1 MDKRDSSNKIQ
12 FFPQFD
18 NFSFYNNE
26 LIPKSLQKNY
36 FLNNYGIIPKIS
48 LLEPPKNEKIKFIT
62 IKKRNKTSFIVS
74 KKKPREKTN
83 KNSLVSNGRWTKE
96 ERIKFA
102 YALYHF
108 GTNWKK
114 IRDYISTRSIIQ
126 LRSHAQKYLIKLK
139 KCPYLI
145 QKGFNFT
152 NLNWENSLEL
162 IRNNLNDEEIL
173 SVFISIESELEDNK
187 RMTNRYRE
195 RKELLLKKKIFLSF
209 QHNSCL
215 ANSDENNTS
224 NTENICEENEID
236 IFNDN
241 IKFNNLI
248 NINDDNDSYIFNYNK
263 VENPYY
269 ARNEK
274 ENIFYNKYINN
285 LNMFHFFK
293 ENYFDNFDKEEK
305 SEFNDF

>member
-74 KKKPREKTN
+74 KKKAREKTN

-187 RMTNRYRE
+187 RMTNRYKE

-293 ENYFDNFDKEEK
+293 ENHFDNFDKEEK